1 MAQPVFPSNA
11 PRSADRPNSDSSAL
25 ERDAMPPRETWS
37 AAKSAQLYQ
46 VQGWGAPYFS
56 VSENGHIAVRPNA
69 ESECKVDLFELTQDL
84 NTILRH
90 MEALGSVDSRGV
102 EETSGIGATGTRLRK
117 DERAP
122 IAMDEAVASIA
133 PEMRDGLIIVPRL
146 ATHEDA
152 EESSA

>member
-1 MAQPVFPSNA
+1 MAAQVSIDDVRHVA
-11 PRSADRPNSDSSAL
+11 RLARLGLTDDRA
-25 ERDAMPPRETWS
+25 R
-37 AAKSAQLYQ
+37 
-46 VQGWGAPYFS
+46 
-56 VSENGHIAVRPNA
+56 
-69 ESECKVDLFELTQDL
+69 ELTQDL

-102 EETSGIGATGTRLRK
+102 EETSGIGAAGMRLRK

-152 EESSA
+152 GESSA